1 MEDDIATRDEI
12 LHKVGVRDVAK
23 AQLQFALQA
32 GLAEMAE
39 VARRVPAVVM
49 DQSPRGQSRPEQCID
64 QVTRYEASRTGDQ
77 APHRSTPRR
86 AFDFIQTFCYSGDE
100 AYRRKENRVRPLR
113 IGVKALKIQLLCWF
127 SGSGGTWF
135 GRARKLNFR
144 KASHSQS
151 HQMTAGFTANRT
163 VIPHPQG

>member
-12 LHKVGVRDVAK
+12 LHKVGIRNVAK

-32 GLAEMAE
+32 GSAEVAE
-39 VARRVPAVVM
+39 VARRVPAVVA
-49 DQSPRGQSRPEQCID
+49 DQSPRVQSRPEQRID
-64 QVTRYEASRTGDQ
+64 QVTPNEAPRTGDQ
-77 APHRSTPRR
+77 ALHRSTPRR

-113 IGVKALKIQLLCWF
+113 TGVKALKIQSLCWF
-127 SGSGGTWF
+127 SGPGGTWF

-144 KASHSQS
+144 RTSYSQS